1 VKLSGV
7 GASEGVAV
15 GPVFVP
21 RTDTPEPQ
29 RTGID
34 EGEVEA
40 ELERFGDAVTVVAG
54 KITETAEGLRE
65 SGNEDE
71 AGIFDFHAEMAEDP
85 ELASAVEER
94 VKNLQ
99 SPEAA
104 VLAAGE
110 EYAAEFEAMEDEY
123 LSARADDVRDVTR
136 QISAELM
143 GQADSGFGALHEPS
157 VVLAKSLAPSDT
169 ARIPKGMALA
179 FVTAEGSRTSHVSIM
194 ARSMGIP
201 AVVGVGDDLL
211 GALEARTVAVD
222 GAEGSAITDPDPETV
237 TKFEELS
244 RALAEERA
252 ALDRYRHAEARTADG
267 RRIEVAANLG
277 SASEAEDAIERGAE
291 GVGLFRTEFLF
302 MERDDLP
309 TEDEQYDAYSTV
321 ARAFGGKP
329 VIIRTLDVG
338 GDKNLPGVDQIH
350 EDNPFLGWR
359 GIRMSLDT
367 PNLFKPQ
374 LRSLLRAAAH
384 GNVKVMFPMVVEAG
398 ELRAAKEMVAQ
409 ARVEL
414 EEEGVEVGKIET
426 GVMIETPAAAVCAAE
441 LAAEAAFFSIGTN
454 DLVQYT
460 LAADR
465 GNERLRR
472 LQSADHPAVLALI
485 RQTCKAAQEANIPVG
500 VCGEAAGDPQLIP
513 VLIDLGVT
521 ELSMAAPSIPRA
533 KKVVADVGEGSRS
546 AHLDPAP
553 TAEGEATP

>member
-1 VKLSGV
+1 MKLSGV

-15 GPVFVP
+15 GPAFVP
-21 RTDTPEPQ
+21 QTGRLEPERTS
-29 RTGID
+29 ID
-34 EGEVEA
+34 EGEVEV
-40 ELERFGDAVTVVAG
+40 ELRRFRDAVKVVVG
-54 KITETAEGLRE
+54 RISETADVLRE

-85 ELASAVEER
+85 ELDSAVDER
-94 VKNLQ
+94 VKNLE

-110 EYAAEFEAMEDEY
+110 EYAAEFAAMEDEY

-143 GQADSGFGALHEPS
+143 GQAASGFEALHRPS
-157 VVLAKSLAPSDT
+157 IVLAKSLAPSET
-169 ARIPKGMALA
+169 ARIQRGMALA

-201 AVVGVGDDLL
+201 AVVGVGD
-211 GALEARTVAVD
+211 ALSEALDAETVAVN
-222 GAEGSAITDPDPETV
+222 GTEGSAITDPDRETV
-237 TKFEELS
+237 ARFEEMS
-244 RALAEERA
+244 QALAEERA
-252 ALDRYRHAEARTADG
+252 ALDQYRHKQARTSDG

-277 SASEAEDAIERGAE
+277 SASEAEGALEWGAE

-309 TEDEQYDAYSTV
+309 SEDEQYDVYSTV
-321 ARAFGGKP
+321 ARAFGEKP

-338 GDKNLPGVDQIH
+338 GDKDLPGVDQIH

-367 PNLFKPQ
+367 PDLFKPQ
-374 LRSLLRAAAH
+374 LRAILRAATH
-384 GNVKVMFPMVVEAG
+384 GNLKVMFPMVVEVG
-398 ELRAAKEMVAQ
+398 ELRAAKKILDEAHG
-409 ARVEL
+409 EL
-414 EEEGVEVGKIET
+414 EGEGVEVGEVET

-441 LAAEAAFFSIGTN
+441 LAAESAFFSIGTN

-472 LQSADHPAVLALI
+472 LQDADHPAVLALI
-485 RQTCKAAQEANIPVG
+485 RQTCEAAEEANIPVG
-500 VCGEAAGDPQLIP
+500 VCGEAAGEPQMIPKLIN
-513 VLIDLGVT
+513 LGVT
-521 ELSMAAPSIPRA
+521 ELSMSAPSIPRA
-533 KKVVADVGEGSRS
+533 KKVVSEQ
-546 AHLDPAP
+546 
-553 TAEGEATP
+553 

>member
-15 GPVFVP
+15 GPAFVP
-21 RTDTPEPQ
+21 RTDRPEPQ
-29 RTGID
+29 RTGIVED
-34 EGEVEA
+34 EVGA
-40 ELERFGDAVTVVAG
+40 ELERFGDAVRVVAAR
-54 KITETAEGLRE
+54 ISETAEGLRG

-94 VKNLQ
+94 VRNLE

-110 EYAAEFEAMEDEY
+110 EYAVEFEAMEDEY
-123 LSARADDVRDVTR
+123 LSARADDVRDVAR

-143 GQADSGFGALHEPS
+143 GRADSGFEALQEPS
-157 VVLAKSLAPSDT
+157 IVLAKSLAPSDT
-169 ARIPKGMALA
+169 ARIPKGLALA

-201 AVVGVGDDLL
+201 AVVGVGDALS
-211 GALEARTVAVD
+211 GALDAETVAVD
-222 GAEGSAITDPDPETV
+222 GTEGSAITDPDPETV
-237 TKFEELS
+237 ARYGELS
-244 RALAEERA
+244 QALAEERA

-277 SASEAEDAIERGAE
+277 SASEAGGALEWGAE

-321 ARAFGGKP
+321 ARVFGGKP

-338 GDKNLPGVDQIH
+338 GDKSLPGVDQIH

-367 PNLFKPQ
+367 PDLFKPQ
-374 LRSLLRAAAH
+374 LRALLRAAAH

-398 ELRAAKEMVAQ
+398 ELRKANEMLAE
-409 ARVEL
+409 ARREL
-414 EEEGVEVGKIET
+414 EEEGTGVGEIES

-465 GNERLRR
+465 GNERLRK
-472 LQSADHPAVLALI
+472 LQGADHPAVLALI
-485 RQTCKAAQEANIPVG
+485 RQTCSAAQEANIPVG

-513 VLIDLGVT
+513 ILLDLGVT
-521 ELSMAAPSIPRA
+521 ELSMAAPSIPKA
-533 KKVVADVGEGSRS
+533 KKVVSEWKR
-546 AHLDPAP
+546 
-553 TAEGEATP
+553 T